1 MEATRSR
8 WAPSSMSRR
17 GWVGSGRMRS
27 SRMEKAPTSRR
38 RPCWAPISGGGGLG
52 SGGCAVE
59 PKVRSAAAVA
69 AATEPFDAGG
79 DLIEEVSGDCGLLA
93 SRGMEGDGD
102 GVGDTLLEQCQ
113 IGNHAV

>member
-27 SRMEKAPTSRR
+27 RWMEKAPASRR
-38 RPCWAPISGGGGLG
+38 RPCWAPVSGGGGLP
-52 SGGCAVE
+52 SGGCAAD

-69 AATEPFDAGG
+69 DAAEPLDAGG
-79 DLIEEVSGDCGLLA
+79 DLIEEASGDLSLLA

-102 GVGDTLLEQCQ
+102 
-113 IGNHAV
+113 